1 METLEASAYL
11 KRERLKSKMNM
22 MRFLICIS
30 LYKNRGVNMKTTDI
44 GFERFEEDF
53 YANPNTAF
61 VKPEPDTR
69 TPYEQ
74 YASGEKWI
82 YVDLRDIFPN
92 EKPYWI
98 SRDGYFDKFL
108 HVRHLEYMRS
118 MRNNK
123 NIKIEF

>member
-1 METLEASAYL
+1 ME
-11 KRERLKSKMNM
+11 
-22 MRFLICIS
+22 
-30 LYKNRGVNMKTTDI
+30 TTDI

-61 VKPEPDTR
+61 AKPKPDTR

-74 YASGEKWI
+74 YEAGEKWI
-82 YVDLRDIFPN
+82 YVDLSDLFPN
-92 EKPYWI
+92 EKPHWI

-108 HVRHLEYMRS
+108 HRRHLEYMRS
-118 MRNNK
+118 MKNNK